1 MAREWINRFDQ
12 SRYADDEP
20 VHVFRTEQYGPD
32 EDELWVPERI
42 WCRCHYLGRAYELHL
57 LPLLDGST
65 DPVFLNPVQ
74 VDQLLDE
81 LRFVA
86 NRAEDPLIEA
96 VVRSVIQLAERPSQG
111 ASKEM
116 LGFSFP

>member
-1 MAREWINRFDQ
+1 MAPEGINRFDQ

-20 VHVFRTEQYGPD
+20 VHVFRSDRYGTD
-32 EDELWVPERI
+32 EDGLWVPERI
-42 WCRCHYLGRAYELHL
+42 WYRCHHLGRAYELHL

-86 NRAEDPLIEA
+86 NHAEDPLIEA
-96 VVRSVIQLAERPSQG
+96 LVRSLIQLAEQPSQG